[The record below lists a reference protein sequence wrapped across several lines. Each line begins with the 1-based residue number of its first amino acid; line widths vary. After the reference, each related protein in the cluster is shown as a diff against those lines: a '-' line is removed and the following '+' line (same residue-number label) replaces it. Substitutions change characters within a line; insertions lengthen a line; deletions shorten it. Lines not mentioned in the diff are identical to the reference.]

1 MINAS
6 GSMFSVLVNKI
17 TFAVLTLILFLPPSI
32 NSAYVFTFNDDEID
46 TIIGKKVDFIHLQ
59 LDL

>member
-1 MINAS
+1 
-6 GSMFSVLVNKI
+6 MFSVLVNKI